1 MVSST
6 ATGVAE
12 LGKIVPSIWRKAS
25 LMRSGLAAGLTR
37 LVDGDSDRIEL
48 DDIEEIDGRMHVEG
62 DRKLVLVVGFLGVC
76 DVFAAVDGEHGDGD
90 DAVVE
95 AQETVV
101 EAGEQRVALDLSL
114 EIIDILVDV
123 RETEL
128 VGQPL
133 DE

>member
-48 DDIEEIDGRMHVEG
+48 DDIEEIDGRIHVEG
-62 DRKLVLVVGFLGVC
+62 DRKLVLVVGFSGVC
-76 DVFAAVDGEHGDGD
+76 GVLAAVDGEHGDGD
-90 DAVVE
+90 DAFVE

-114 EIIDILVDV
+114 
-123 RETEL
+123 
-128 VGQPL
+128 
-133 DE
+133 